1 MNRHYKLAFEAMNN
15 SLRDQF
21 ALRGLLRAWLESGR
35 AHPSVEEAGRA
46 AAIGYCYGGMVMF
59 DIVRS
64 GIDIDVVVSF
74 HVRVTKNKSYNE
86 SVIPYGHLHG
96 EKLKTADS
104 SHIRGFVHVTVLNQT
119 N

>member
-35 AHPSVEEAGRA
+35 AHPSVEGAGRA

-74 HVRVTKNKSYNE
+74 HVRVT
-86 SVIPYGHLHG
+86 IPYEHLHG
-96 EKLKTADS
+96 VKLKTADG
-104 SHIRGFVHVTVLNQT
+104 SHILRVTVLNQT
-119 N
+119 D